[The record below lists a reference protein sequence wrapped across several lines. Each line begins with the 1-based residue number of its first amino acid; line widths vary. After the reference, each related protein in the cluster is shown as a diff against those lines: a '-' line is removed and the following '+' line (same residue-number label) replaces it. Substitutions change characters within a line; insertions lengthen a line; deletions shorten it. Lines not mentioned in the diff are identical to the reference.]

1 MILQNIFYRM
11 NQFNHHLFDFCNMA
25 SQKNIRVEGARMH
38 NLKNITV
45 EIPRRSLT
53 VITGLSGSGK
63 SSLAFDTL
71 FAEGQRRYVESLS
84 AYARQ
89 FLGRLDKPDV
99 DRITG
104 ISPAIAIEQKVTS
117 KSSRSTVGTTTE
129 IYDYLKLLFARIGR
143 TYSPISGEEV
153 KRHATHDVKAFMAK
167 HNEGRFLILVD
178 LKNKNWSPQQLIQRG
193 FTRIWN
199 DSEFQALEELAGDVI
214 LKKGYLIIDRLVMD
228 IHNEDELNRLSDSLE
243 SAFKEGQGE
252 IVVYHADK
260 KQYASFSN
268 RFELDGMAFEIP
280 SLHFFSFNNPIGAC
294 KKCGGFGSIIGV
306 DENLV
311 VPDKRLSIYQD
322 AVQCWK
328 GNIMSEWK
336 DQLVL
341 NAKKSNFPIH
351 KAYKDLSKEEREMLW
366 NGSTHF
372 HGIYDFFSFLEKE
385 AYKIQYRVM
394 LSRYRGKT
402 SCPDCQG
409 TRLRK
414 DASYVK
420 IHGLDLSTLVQMPIK
435 EVAQF
440 FNQVKWSKTELE
452 IGKRIITEISQRIQF
467 LMDVG
472 LEYLTLNRLSS
483 TLSGGESQ
491 RIHLATNL
499 GSSLVGSIYILD
511 EPSIGLHPRDTEKL
525 IGVLQQLKAQG
536 NTVIVVEHDEKIM
549 LQADHLIDMGPE
561 AGSLGGQVVFSGT
574 GKQLLKHKDSLTAQY
589 LNKKKSISRKSPSI
603 IGKDFITLEGAHE
616 NNLQHVDIQFPLHAL
631 TAVAGVSGSGKST
644 LIKNILYPA
653 LAQHVGE
660 PISGSNKYLQLGGA
674 LKKIKHV
681 VFVDQNPIGRSSR
694 SNPITYLKAYDEIRE
709 IFASQ
714 PGSTQRGLTPS
725 HFSFNVDGGRCE
737 SCQGEGVQTVSMQ
750 FMADVQLVCE
760 TCKGKRFKDEVIEV
774 EYKENNIADVL
785 AMTVDE
791 AIVFFDHPTSRIH
804 KNLINKLRPLQ
815 QVGMG
820 YVSLGQS
827 SSTLSGGEAQRIK
840 LASFL
845 SKKNQ
850 EHTLFL
856 FDEPSTG
863 LHAHDVAKLM
873 SSFEAL
879 LNEGHTI
886 LTIEHHTDIIACAD
900 WLIELGPEG
909 GNKGGELIFQG
920 PLSDVF
926 KKDSRSVTAP
936 FLNPKSNK

>member
-1 MILQNIFYRM
+1 M
-11 NQFNHHLFDFCNMA
+11 NQLSNHLFEFCSMA
-25 SQKNIRVEGARMH
+25 TQKNIRVEGARMH

-117 KSSRSTVGTTTE
+117 KSSRSTVGTSTE
-129 IYDYLKLLFARIGR
+129 IYDYLKLLYARVGK
-143 TYSPISGEEV
+143 TFSPISGKEV
-153 KRHATHDVKAFMAK
+153 KRHTTSDVKQLMSK
-167 HNEGRFLILVD
+167 HNGGKFLILVD
-178 LKNKNWSPQQLIQRG
+178 LSEKNWSVDLLIQKG
-193 FTRIWN
+193 FSRIWVKDELQKLEDLPSSQSL
-199 DSEFQALEELAGDVI
+199 DS
-214 LKKGYLIIDRLVMD
+214 GYLIIDRLAMD
-228 IHNEDELNRLSDSLE
+228 SENEDEMNRLSDSLE
-243 SAFKEGQGE
+243 SAFKEGSGE
-252 IVVYHADK
+252 MSLYHADAK
-260 KQYASFSN
+260 KYYTFSN
-268 RFELDGMAFEIP
+268 KFELDGMTFEIP

-311 VPDKRLSIYQD
+311 IPDKRLSVYQD

-328 GNIMSEWK
+328 GNVMSEWK

-341 NAKKSNFPIH
+341 SAKKSNFPIH
-351 KAYKDLSKEEREMLW
+351 KAYKDLTKEERDMLW
-366 NGSTHF
+366 NGTPHF
-372 HGIYDFFSFLEKE
+372 HGIYDFFQFLEKE

-402 SCPDCQG
+402 TCPDCQG

-414 DASYVK
+414 DATYVK
-420 IHGLDLSTLVQMPIK
+420 IHGMDLSTMVQMPIK
-435 EVAQF
+435 ELTQF
-440 FNQVKWSKTELE
+440 FHEVKWTKPELE
-452 IGKRIITEISQRIQF
+452 IGKRIFQEITQRLQF

-472 LEYLTLNRLSS
+472 LEYITLNRLSS

-511 EPSIGLHPRDTEKL
+511 EPSIGLHPKDTEKL
-525 IGVLQQLKAQG
+525 IGVLKQLKEQG

-549 LQADHLIDMGPE
+549 LEADHLIDMGPE
-561 AGSLGGQVVFSGT
+561 AGSLGGQVVFSGP
-574 GKQLLKHKDSLTAQY
+574 GKKLLQHKESLTAQY
-589 LNKKKSISRKSPSI
+589 LNKFRKIERKSPSI

-616 NNLQHVDIQFPLHAL
+616 HNLQHVDIQIPLHAL
-631 TAVAGVSGSGKST
+631 TAIAGVSGSGKST

-653 LAQHVGE
+653 LSQHVGE
-660 PISGSNKYLQLGGA
+660 PISGSNKYTQLGGA

-681 VFVDQNPIGRSSR
+681 IFVDQNPIGRSSR

-714 PGSTQRGLTPS
+714 PGSTQRGLTPT

-760 TCKGKRFKDEVIEV
+760 SCKGKRFKDEVIEV
-774 EYKENNIADVL
+774 EYKGKSISDVL
-785 AMTVDE
+785 EMTVDE
-791 AIVFFDHPTSRIH
+791 AVVFFEHPTSRIH
-804 KNLINKLRPLQ
+804 KNLITKLRPLQ
-815 QVGMG
+815 HVGMG

-863 LHAHDVAKLM
+863 LHAHDVSKLM

-909 GNKGGELIFQG
+909 GNKGGQLIFQG
-920 PLSDVF
+920 PLKEC
-926 KKDSRSVTAP
+926 KKKGSKSVTAQY
-936 FLNPKSNK
+936 LNL

>member
-1 MILQNIFYRM
+1 
-11 NQFNHHLFDFCNMA
+11 MA
-25 SQKNIRVEGARMH
+25 VQKNIRVEGARVH

-45 EIPRRSLT
+45 EIPRRSFT

-89 FLGRLDKPDV
+89 FLGKLDKPDV

-117 KSSRSTVGTTTE
+117 KSSRSTVGTSTE
-129 IYDYLKLLFARIGR
+129 IYDYFKLLYSRLGKTF
-143 TYSPISGEEV
+143 SPISGNEV
-153 KRHATHDVKAFMAK
+153 KRHTTRDVIATMSAK
-167 HNEGRFLILVD
+167 NGERFLILVPILNAD
-178 LKNKNWSPQQLIQRG
+178 WTAKQLIQRG
-193 FTRIWN
+193 FSRLWVN
-199 DSEFQALEELAGDVI
+199 DEIVQLDEITNE
-214 LKKGYLIIDRLVMD
+214 KEYKNPYLVIDRIVMD
-228 IHNEDELNRLSDSLE
+228 NGNEDELNRLSDSLE
-243 SAFKEGQGE
+243 SAFREGNGE
-252 IVVYHADK
+252 MTLYHAQD
-260 KQYASFSN
+260 QTYSHFSN
-268 RFELDGMAFEIP
+268 RFELDGMTFEIP
-280 SLHFFSFNNPIGAC
+280 TTHFFSFNNPIGAC

-311 VPDKRLSIYQD
+311 VPDKRLSVYQD

-351 KAYKDLSKEEREMLW
+351 KAYKDLSREEWNMLW
-366 NGSTHF
+366 NGTAHF
-372 HGIYDFFSFLEKE
+372 HGIYEFFQFLEKE

-402 SCPDCQG
+402 DCPDCQG

-420 IHGLDLSTLVQMPIK
+420 IHGMDLSTIVQMPIR
-435 EVAQF
+435 EVSAF
-440 FNQVKWSKTELE
+440 FDQIQWTDFEWE
-452 IGKRIITEISQRIQF
+452 IGKRIVQEITNRLQF

-511 EPSIGLHPRDTEKL
+511 EPSIGLHPRDTERL
-525 IGVLQQLKAQG
+525 IGVLHQLKQQG

-549 LQADHLIDMGPE
+549 LEADHIIDMGPE
-561 AGSLGGQVVFSGT
+561 AGFLGGQVVYAGDSKG
-574 GKQLLKHKDSLTAQY
+574 LLKNKQSLTAQY
-589 LNKKKSISRKSPSI
+589 LNGKLKIQRKNPLK
-603 IGKDFITLEGAHE
+603 IGKDFIELEGAHE
-616 NNLQHVDIQFPLHAL
+616 HNLQHVDIKIPLHAL
-631 TAVAGVSGSGKST
+631 TAIAGVSGSGKST
-644 LIKNILYPA
+644 LIRDILYPA
-653 LAQHVGE
+653 LSQHVGE
-660 PISGSNKYLQLGGA
+660 PISGSNKYLQLGGS
-674 LKKIKHV
+674 LKSIKQV

-737 SCQGEGVQTVSMQ
+737 SCQGEGVQTISMQ
-750 FMADVQLVCE
+750 FMADVQLICE

-774 EYKENNIADVL
+774 EYKEKNIADVL
-785 AMTVDE
+785 ALTVDE
-791 AIVFFDHPTSRIH
+791 AVVFFDHPTSRIH
-804 KNLINKLRPLQ
+804 KNLIAKLKPLQ

-820 YVSLGQS
+820 YVGLGQS

-850 EHTLFL
+850 AHTLFF

-863 LHAHDVAKLM
+863 LHSHDVAKLM
-873 SSFEAL
+873 ASFEAL

-886 LTIEHHTDIIACAD
+886 VTIEHHTDIIQCAD

-909 GNKGGELIFQG
+909 GNKGGQLIYQG
-920 PLSDVF
+920 LVKDCQ
-926 KKDSRSVTAP
+926 KKGSQSVTAKY
-936 FLNPKSNK
+936 LTL

>member
-1 MILQNIFYRM
+1 MKQG
-11 NQFNHHLFDFCNMA
+11 
-25 SQKNIRVEGARMH
+25 KNIKIEGARVH
-38 NLKNITV
+38 NLKNINV

-89 FLGRLDKPDV
+89 FLGKLDKPDV

-117 KSSRSTVGTTTE
+117 RSSRSTIGTSTE
-129 IYDYLKLLFARIGR
+129 IYDYLKLLYARLGK
-143 TYSPISGEEV
+143 TYSPVSGEEV
-153 KRHATHDVKAFMAK
+153 KHDTTTEIIDWLKK
-167 HNEGRFLILVD
+167 KSGERILILVE
-178 LKNKNWSPQQLIQRG
+178 LKNQ
-193 FTRIWN
+193 WN
-199 DSEFQALEELAGDVI
+199 AQALMQ
-214 LKKGYLIIDRLVMD
+214 KGYSRAWNGQELVDIESWTTQDAVPSHLMIDRWVVDMA
-228 IHNEDELNRLSDSLE
+228 NEDEWNRIADSIE
-243 SAFKEGQGE
+243 SAFNEGNGE
-252 IVVYHADK
+252 FCIYLFSK
-260 KQYASFSN
+260 KNYFSFSN
-268 RFELDGMAFEIP
+268 RFERDGMTFEIP
-280 SLHFFSFNNPIGAC
+280 SVNFFSFNNPIGAC

-311 VPDKRLSIYQD
+311 VPDKRMSVYQD
-322 AVQCWK
+322 AIVCWK
-328 GNIMSEWK
+328 GEKMSEWK
-336 DQLVL
+336 EQLI
-341 NAKKSNFPIH
+341 AGSKKAQFPIH
-351 KAYKDLSKEEREMLW
+351 KAYKDLDKKEWDMLW
-366 NGSTHF
+366 NGTPYF
-372 HGIYDFFSFLEKE
+372 HGIYDFFQSLERE

-402 SCPDCQG
+402 NCPECEG

-414 DASYVK
+414 DAGYVK
-420 IHGLDLSTLVQMPIK
+420 IQHKNLMELVKMPIHELK
-435 EVAQF
+435 HF
-440 FNQVKWSKTELE
+440 FEHIKWNKHDWE
-452 IGKRIITEISQRIQF
+452 IGKRMVTEIQSRLQF

-511 EPSIGLHPRDTEKL
+511 EPSIGLHPRDTENL
-525 IGVLQQLKAQG
+525 IKVLKQLKDQG

-549 LQADHLIDMGPE
+549 LEADYVIDMGPE
-561 AGSLGGQVVFSGT
+561 AGFKGGEVVFCGN
-574 GKQLLKHKDSLTAQY
+574 GKDLLKNKKSLTAQY
-589 LNKKKSISRKSPSI
+589 LSKKLSILRKKNSP
-603 IGKDFITLEGAHE
+603 IGKDFIRLEGAHE
-616 NNLQHVDIQFPLHAL
+616 HNLQHIDIQFPLYAL
-631 TAVAGVSGSGKST
+631 TAIAGVSGSGKST
-644 LIKNILYPA
+644 LIKDILYPA

-660 PISGSNKYLQLGGA
+660 PVPGSNKFSQLTGA
-674 LKKIKHV
+674 LKRIDQV
-681 VFVDQNPIGRSSR
+681 IFVDQNPIGRSSR
-694 SNPITYLKAYDEIRE
+694 SNPITYLKAYDEIRD

-714 PGSTQRGLTPS
+714 PASTARGLTAS
-725 HFSFNVDGGRCE
+725 HFSFNVEGGRCE
-737 SCQGEGVQTVSMQ
+737 ACQGEGVQTVSMQ

-760 TCKGKRFKDEVIEV
+760 QCHGKRFKDEVIEV
-774 EYKENNIADVL
+774 EYKEKNIAEVL

-791 AIVFFDHPTSRIH
+791 AVVFFDHPTSRIH
-804 KNLINKLRPLQ
+804 KNLINKLKPLQ
-815 QVGMG
+815 EVGMG
-820 YVSLGQS
+820 YVGLGQS

-850 EHTLFL
+850 NSTLFF
-856 FDEPSTG
+856 FDEPTTG

-879 LNEGHTI
+879 LADGHTI
-886 LTIEHHTDIIACAD
+886 VTIEHHTDVINCAD

-909 GNKGGELIFQG
+909 GNKGGQLIYQG
-920 PLSDVF
+920 TVKEA
-926 KKDSRSVTAP
+926 KKKGSKSLTAQYLP
-936 FLNPKSNK
+936 IDNVSAT